1 VVAARGEPEANQI
14 ACRSPSGVLWHEV
27 TSIGSPFGIRSAVL
41 SNALGVRLRRWR
53 FHQLHGVAMLGAFG
67 AIVAVLFVSES
78 FVFLPEALAVLAVPA
93 LLVVLGHFSAR
104 AKAPGPELPPVP
116 SGARAIKSG
125 QITEAG
131 RE

>member
-1 VVAARGEPEANQI
+1 
-14 ACRSPSGVLWHEV
+14 
-27 TSIGSPFGIRSAVL
+27 
-41 SNALGVRLRRWR
+41 
-53 FHQLHGVAMLGAFG
+53 LHGVAMLGAFG